1 MKLPLVVSGTVLD
14 CEAPHGA
21 SRLVLVW
28 IKGASFYRGTRL
40 QTPRLRTTSH
50 QALSNNTDLAPRPPT
65 SAFSPSLWKPLV
77 LQAPCQSQR
86 GGNQENSPALSSHL
100 DHFIL
105 ELWWALPRPQPLALD
120 LIPFPTLAM
129 QDAQPSLLHLSSPFP
144 PSW

>member
-77 LQAPCQSQR
+77 LQAPCQSSEVGIRRTLQHYPPTWTTSSWSS
-86 GGNQENSPALSSHL
+86 GGLCHDLSHWPLTSSPS
-100 DHFIL
+100 
-105 ELWWALPRPQPLALD
+105 QPWQCR
-120 LIPFPTLAM
+120 M
-129 QDAQPSLLHLSSPFP
+129 PSL
-144 PSW
+144 PSCI